1 LAIYHFTVTVISRAR
16 GQRIVAV
23 AAAHAAAKLR
33 DEYYGVLHN
42 HERREGVEFT
52 ELAAPA
58 GAPSWVF
65 DREQLWNR
73 VEAAECR
80 KDSQLARA
88 IEVSLP
94 VELDLAQCIDLLR
107 DFVREQ
113 FVAKHMIADMSIRR
127 TKLGNPNAHVLL
139 TMREASTT
147 GFGPKVR
154 QWNRKSNLLEWRSS
168 WANVAN
174 LHLARAGHPVRI
186 DHRTLDEQQIELEP
200 ARRTGIGRP
209 SVEGTL
215 PEHLQARIAEQRRIA
230 HDNGTAILEDPSIAI
245 RALARQR
252 RRFTRADLY
261 RFLKT
266 RTDCKSQQDAAL
278 ATVIASPELVAFD
291 VGNGGAMLYTS
302 RDLIEAEKA
311 LLRRA
316 QNMTKRGDFHAV
328 AVTRA
333 ESHDFVQTARKLWNE
348 RGNRVREAIP
358 ASGEPLAKGDV
369 VLLQGAEMLELKM
382 LEKLMDA
389 AERARATMVLVADA
403 ERLQAM
409 GAMSPLHQLMARMDG
424 DARGTRTG
432 PSNPPLVP

>member
-1 LAIYHFTVTVISRAR
+1 MAIYHFTVAVISRAR

-33 DEYYGVLHN
+33 DEYYGALHN

-52 ELAAPA
+52 EIAAPA
-58 GAPSWVF
+58 GAPPWAF

-73 VEAAECR
+73 VEAAEGR

-94 VELDLAQCIDLLR
+94 VELDLARCIDLLR
-107 DFVREQ
+107 DFVHEE
-113 FVAKHMIADMSIRR
+113 FVSKHMIADMSIRR

-139 TMREASTT
+139 TMREAIAA

-154 QWNRKSNLLEWRSS
+154 QWNRKGNLLNWRSS
-168 WANVAN
+168 WANIAN
-174 LHLARAGHPVRI
+174 LHLARAGHAVRI
-186 DHRTLDEQQIELEP
+186 DHRTLDEQLVELQP

-209 SVEGTL
+209 VDDVGTL
-215 PEHLQARIAEQRRIA
+215 PEHLQARFVEQRRIA
-230 HDNGTAILEDPSIAI
+230 HDNGTAILEDPTIAI

-252 RRFTRADLY
+252 RRFTRADLD
-261 RFLKT
+261 RFLT
-266 RTDCKSQQDAAL
+266 SRTDGKAQHDAAL
-278 ATVIASPELVAFD
+278 ASIMASAELVALD
-291 VGNGGAMLYTS
+291 AREGGVAYYTS

-311 LLRRA
+311 LLRRV
-316 QNMTKRGDFHAV
+316 QHMSKRGDFHAV

-409 GAMSPLHQLMARMDG
+409 GAMSPLHQLMAAKD
-424 DARGTRTG
+424 
-432 PSNPPLVP
+432 L